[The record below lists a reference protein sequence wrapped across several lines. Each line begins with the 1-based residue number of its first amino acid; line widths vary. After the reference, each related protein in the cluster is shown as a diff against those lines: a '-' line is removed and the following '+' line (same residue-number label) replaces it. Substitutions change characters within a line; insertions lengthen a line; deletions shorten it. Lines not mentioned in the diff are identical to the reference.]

1 MSRLVLPALSA
12 LALAACGGGDNTDS
26 SAARPANTNTAET
39 TQAPASEPAD
49 AATSIENTVTEL
61 AETASETVAAA
72 LPDVVLALGAE
83 FANADLVNGRRQY
96 RRCQSC
102 HTLEAEGRHTVGPN
116 LHGIFGAP
124 AAAKDD
130 FNYSNPLTESGLVW
144 DVATLDAWIES
155 PRGLVPGNRMSFVG
169 LRDAED
175 RRDVIAYIA
184 AETAN

>member
-12 LALAACGGGDNTDS
+12 LALAACGGGENADT
-26 SAARPANTNTAET
+26 SAELPADTNVAET
-39 TQAPASEPAD
+39 TQTQTAEPGD
-49 AATSIENTVTEL
+49 AAASIENTVTEL
-61 AETASETVAAA
+61 AETATDS
-72 LPDVVLALGAE
+72 LPDVVLALGTD

-116 LHGIFGAP
+116 LHGILGAA
-124 AAAKDD
+124 AAAKDG